1 MAEASYR
8 LYVRSAPYRE
18 WGEFFVCEAKPRL
31 RGGHLQYAA
40 SFTALTSYGVFGHFW
55 SHMGE
60 PWVEFASGIDQGY
73 LLGKIGHK
81 TVNDKKII
89 EGVRRAILHA
99 RRQQDASKDEAREA
113 WDELDELRGEYS
125 GDVLCHE
132 IYHNS
137 MAINKVIGDYAEIT
151 TQDWDVSCL
160 KFVELLWPEFV
171 KALQARAAAQQ
182 RTTRAHHHR
191 ARRASK
197 RGA

>member
-1 MAEASYR
+1 
-8 LYVRSAPYRE
+8 
-18 WGEFFVCEAKPRL
+18 
-31 RGGHLQYAA
+31 
-40 SFTALTSYGVFGHFW
+40 
-55 SHMGE
+55 
-60 PWVEFASGIDQGY
+60 
-73 LLGKIGHK
+73 
-81 TVNDKKII
+81 
-89 EGVRRAILHA
+89 
-99 RRQQDASKDEAREA
+99 
-113 WDELDELRGEYS
+113 
-125 GDVLCHE
+125 
-132 IYHNS
+132 